1 MTASVQTVTESRTEH
16 EYRVTFPATNEALYV
31 DAIVWQQLDS
41 DLFGFEIRCLG
52 AKRHV
57 EVGYE
62 SRVAAGAA
70 AEAWVERCDWESV
83 S

>member
-41 DLFGFEIRCLG
+41 ELFGFCLL
-52 AKRHV
+52 
-57 EVGYE
+57 YT
-62 SRVAAGAA
+62 SDAAD
-70 AEAWVERCDWESV
+70 E
-83 S
+83 